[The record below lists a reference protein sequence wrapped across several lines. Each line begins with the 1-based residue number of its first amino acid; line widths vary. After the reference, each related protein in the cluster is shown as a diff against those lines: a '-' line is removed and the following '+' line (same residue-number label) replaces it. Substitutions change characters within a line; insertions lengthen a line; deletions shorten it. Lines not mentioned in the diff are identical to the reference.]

1 MRGSREM
8 ALWNASIGWVTMV
21 VRAPSAAEA
30 REIAV
35 ANVKSRDL
43 DGTVGCPPVTEDWP
57 SRLDEEGPPEI
68 LIEDID

>member
-1 MRGSREM
+1 M
-8 ALWNASIGWVTMV
+8 ALWDASIGWVTMV

-35 ANVKSRDL
+35 ANVKSRDFE
-43 DGTVGCPPVTEDWP
+43 GAVGCPPLTDDWP
-57 SRLDEEGPPEI
+57 RRPDEEGRSEI

>member
-1 MRGSREM
+1 M
-8 ALWNASIGWVTMV
+8 ALWDASIGWVTMV

-35 ANVKSRDL
+35 VNVKSRDL
-43 DGTVGCPPVTEDWP
+43 DGTVGRPPVGEDRP
-57 SRLDEEGPPEI
+57 SRSVQDGPPEI